1 MRCPFCR
8 EDNDKVV
15 DSRASEDGLII
26 RRRRE
31 CQKCNRRYTTYE
43 HVEQNP
49 MRVIKKDNKR
59 VPYEREKLLRGME
72 RACWNLNVSIEQIDN
87 MVANVESDAFDKYER
102 EVPSSYLGELV
113 MKELRKTHHVAYIR
127 FASVYKEF
135 KDVSEFMEVLE
146 EFVKS
151 QAANRSALTT
161 FLNMHPPADGS
172 VPTVEEIKVKKPQ
185 V

>member
-15 DSRASEDGLII
+15 DSRAGEDGFTI

-31 CQKCNRRYTTYE
+31 CQVCHRRYTTHE
-43 HVEQNP
+43 RIEENP
-49 MRVIKKDNKR
+49 LRVIKKDNKR
-59 VPYEREKLLRGME
+59 VLYEREKLRKGIE

-113 MKELRKTHHVAYIR
+113 MRELHKTDHVAYIR

-146 EFVKS
+146 EFVKGHS
-151 QAANRSALTT
+151 TNRSALTT
-161 FLNMHPPADGS
+161 LLNNMQSSHNSDSTAQSDETKS
-172 VPTVEEIKVKKPQ
+172 KKS
-185 V
+185 

>member
-15 DSRASEDGLII
+15 DSRAGDDGFSI

-31 CQKCNRRYTTYE
+31 CQLCHRRYTTHE
-43 HVEQNP
+43 RIEENP
-49 MRVIKKDNKR
+49 LRVTKKDGKR
-59 VPYEREKLLRGME
+59 VLYEREKLRKGIE
-72 RACWNLNVSIEQIDN
+72 RACWNLNVSIEQIDT

-113 MKELRKTHHVAYIR
+113 MRELHKTNHVAYIR

-146 EFVKS
+146 QFVKGHS
-151 QAANRSALTT
+151 NNRSALTT
-161 FLNMHPPADGS
+161 LLNTMQNQSDSAAPSDETKS
-172 VPTVEEIKVKKPQ
+172 KKS
-185 V
+185 